1 MTTRIL
7 MTKRMGRSMMAGMVA
22 VGVLMVCGV
31 EPCRAA
37 DKTVKVKLATLAPKG
52 STPFQILQTMNEEWQ
67 KATGGRAKLTIY
79 ADGTQGSEGET
90 VKRMRIGQLQASLI
104 TGVGLADIEESVTC
118 LQTMPMVFRSFEELD
133 YVQGKMTPLLEKR
146 LEAKGFVVLSW
157 VDAGWIHY
165 FARRPAI
172 HPDEFKKLRIFAWAG
187 DNNAIALMKSL
198 GYQPLP
204 LEAADILPSLK
215 TGMVDAVP
223 APPFYALAG
232 QFYDPAPHMVNVN
245 WAPLVGALV
254 MTKKA
259 WDEFNPDEQK
269 AMRAAAEVAGKQM
282 RAQARKENVEAV
294 EAMKKRGL
302 TVHTPSPAELE
313 AWEKLAES
321 AYPTI
326 RGKMVPADLFDEV
339 RKLVAEYREKKP

>member
-1 MTTRIL
+1 MKMTMKMTRRL
-7 MTKRMGRSMMAGMVA
+7 AVAGMVA
-22 VGVLMVCGV
+22 IGLLLAGGGVT
-31 EPCRAA
+31 CRAA

-52 STPFQILQTMNEEWQ
+52 STPFQILQAMNEQWQ
-67 KATGGRAKLTIY
+67 KATDGKAKLTIY
-79 ADGTQGSEGET
+79 ADGTQGSEAET
-90 VKRMRIGQLQASLI
+90 IKRMRIGQLQASLI
-104 TGVGLADIEESVTC
+104 TGVGLAEIEESVTC
-118 LQTMPMVFRSFEELD
+118 LQTMPMVFRSFGELD
-133 YVQGKMTPLLEKR
+133 YVQAKMTPLLEKR
-146 LEAKGFVVLSW
+146 LDAKGFVVLSW

-165 FARRPAI
+165 FARRPVV

-187 DNNAIALMKSL
+187 DNNTIALMKSL

-269 AMRAAAEVAGKQM
+269 AMRASAEDAGKQM

-294 EAMKKRGL
+294 DAMKKRGL
-302 TVHTPSPAELE
+302 TVHTPSPADLA

-326 RGKMVPADLFDEV
+326 RGKMVPQDLFDEV
-339 RKLVAEYREKKP
+339 RKLVAEYRAKNP